1 MIFRLIYANHVLDI
15 QRLFN
20 LAIHLSTVAWTSP
33 RAPSDTVLDI
43 IATHGVRNIAFSQYV
58 PVSLAVILKETSV
71 YQATTLAQY

>member
-1 MIFRLIYANHVLDI
+1 VLDI

-20 LAIHLSTVAWTSP
+20 LAVHLSTVAWTSP
-33 RAPSDTVLDI
+33 RAPSDAVLDI

-58 PVSLAVILKETSV
+58 HVSLVDILKETPI